1 MSMNQT
7 NIAHSLEPMPDP
19 INLVLA
25 YGSIAAVQDQCHK
38 GVIMVRIQDVT
49 LYNLTP
55 PGSGAAEAISG
66 ERKTP
71 RIVRDNLDLTIFW
84 QLTGPTKAIT
94 SSCLHTY

>member
-1 MSMNQT
+1 
-7 NIAHSLEPMPDP
+7 
-19 INLVLA
+19 
-25 YGSIAAVQDQCHK
+25 
-38 GVIMVRIQDVT
+38 MVRIQDVT

-66 ERKTP
+66 DRKTP

-94 SSCLHTY
+94 SSPYDQDLARGCSDQFQRI